1 MPIETQRANHT
12 RSRYGVGGSSRE
24 QTSPYIPAYL
34 QIERVNGNSLGA
46 VQDFG
51 SYEETTILSQ
61 GNRVVLSI
69 WVAKPFALTVL
80 FLPGTMTHPLFYR
93 ELLEGL
99 GRAGFN
105 VVGVHFIGHG
115 KSPRVS
121 GFTFEDLLQNA
132 RDALSYAQHR
142 FGGKVVA
149 LGSSQGG
156 ILAMALAASD
166 RRLSAVFAHNILD
179 PKIPESFKVTRFP
192 RRLEPH
198 HRHLVGWI
206 RRLAAVFPQ
215 FPVPLNFYLNP
226 LRITRKPRLLSQFA
240 TDPLG
245 LRSYP
250 LRFLASL
257 FSADLSGMY
266 DGSIGCPVVVI
277 TSRGDPLF
285 PFAYTENLYRRIVAP
300 SKELMVFDCD
310 THLIFNECLG
320 GVLPWLVER
329 LHRQLDSADAEISP
343 DRLRTPA

>member
-1 MPIETQRANHT
+1 MPIETQRSNYT
-12 RSRYGVGGSSRE
+12 KRRDGLWGTSPE
-24 QTSPYIPAYL
+24 QTSPYIPAHL
-34 QIERVNGNSLGA
+34 QIEQVKGNSLGA

-51 SYEETTILSQ
+51 CYEETTILSK
-61 GNRVVLSI
+61 GNRIVLSI
-69 WVAKPFALTVL
+69 WVVKPLAATVL

-99 GRAGFN
+99 GQAGFN
-105 VVGVHFIGHG
+105 VVGVHFVGHG

-132 RDALSYAQHR
+132 RDALSYALHR
-142 FGGKVVA
+142 FGGKVVV

-179 PKIPESFKVTRFP
+179 PEIPESLEVTRFP

-198 HRHLVGWI
+198 HRRLVDGV

-215 FPVPLNFYLNP
+215 FPVPLNFYLDP
-226 LRITRKPRLLSQFA
+226 LRITRKPRLLRRLA

-285 PFAYTENLYRRIVAP
+285 PFANTENLYRRIVAP
-300 SKELMVFDCD
+300 SKELMVFDCGI
-310 THLIFNECLG
+310 HLIFNECLG
-320 GVLPWLVER
+320 SVLPQLVER
-329 LHRQLDSADAEISP
+329 LHRHLDTADAEFHR
-343 DRLRTPA
+343 DRLCAPA